1 MHKDIQEFLDYIKSA
16 RNYSDHTVKSYQN
29 DLIKFEVFKK
39 DKSFSIYSP
48 SLWVKIA

>member
-29 DLIKFEVFKK
+29 DLINMKNKQIK
-39 DKSFSIYSP
+39 YGCCKS
-48 SLWVKIA
+48 K